1 MNILK
6 KLKSWVKKK
15 LAIEIT
21 SLAIEAEKSDNDL
34 FAKIKEK
41 LDKDKNKKFTFNDVF
56 LLAKEYFGIDAD
68 CDGEVDIW
76 EYILFFFKLRAA
88 VKKAKGE

>member
-1 MNILK
+1 MIK
-6 KLKSWVKKK
+6 KLKSWVKRK

-21 SLAIEAEKSDNDL
+21 SLAIGAEKTDSDL

-41 LDKDKNKKFTFNDVF
+41 LDKDKNKKLTFKDIF

-68 CDGEVDIW
+68 DDGEVDIW